1 MMTDKFKSSLGA
13 EKNKIKPLYNK
24 TRNRS
29 LIQNSKTVE
38 MSAIN
43 EESKE
48 SINFV
53 DSIEEIE
60 K

>member
-1 MMTDKFKSSLGA
+1 MQM
-13 EKNKIKPLYNK
+13 
-24 TRNRS
+24 
-29 LIQNSKTVE
+29 IQNSKTVE

-48 SINFV
+48 DVNFV

-60 K
+60 KQLEEMELDGAADK